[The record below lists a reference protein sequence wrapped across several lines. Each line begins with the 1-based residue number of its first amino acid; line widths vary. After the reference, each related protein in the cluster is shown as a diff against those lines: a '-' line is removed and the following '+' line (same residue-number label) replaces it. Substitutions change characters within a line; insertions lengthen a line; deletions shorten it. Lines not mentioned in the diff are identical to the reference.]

1 MVSLEIQRAQEQI
14 SATQSEIEKG
24 EAEFVKARAETL
36 KFRREAERLPV
47 RVKIPK
53 RELLAGGLKERR
65 VRRIELLGRKRF
77 KKETLGAVTK
87 REQAITKEQLLF
99 QEQVAP
105 ARAQIGVVGAQ
116 IKEAHEWG
124 LASKYVK
131 KDRFPFFESRS
142 VQHKWATLQPSKKE
156 PTITFQPIPEII
168 PPSKRIPS
176 GTKFLQPD
184 KLKKSFWGTV
194 QKILPVKSFTF
205 PPSPFGI
212 FFRGKTFSPPALTS
226 HVAGMAVPIVSGSPS
241 SLLPQEAHT
250 VPHLESA
257 GTQPI
262 FTVGN
267 TRNPRT
273 WMNKDTLKKLRQR
286 TRQRVKTYTK
296 SGLSPIGQVVIQKLR
311 EKIKKITRPPSERI
325 IAPVMETERRRL
337 QAGKFYELPLP
348 KKILGLTGLGREEMR
363 KIQERSQLAQVRPTM
378 SLERVKRE
386 LPFAY
391 TETTMK
397 RATTQQ
403 EQILGAQGVIVS
415 RELSKQL
422 QAGKITEAQA
432 EVQFEKIM
440 KPKYEK
446 AQIKIAT
453 VTEKADIEIG
463 KRREVGLLPTTY
475 ATGAVLTGVAGFLG
489 AGVPVGI
496 FYGGYAITRPKE
508 EYAKMWERKGEVAIG
523 VAGFGLGGM
532 AGTGILKAGK
542 VQPILKTKIYPLA
555 KPKPVMRVRPPEIR
569 KPLGAG
575 LAKSLYRV
583 EIKYPAWR
591 GVVERPLTRA
601 IRLSPY
607 GKIPIIKKMVRAP
620 KIVTLKPPVTYKLW
634 TPKAVTTYKGKI
646 IGAPEVRFQR
656 VGAKYYV
663 KGKLTGEM
671 FKEEALKYPIT
682 PKLRVKLKK
691 VSFLPEKPAQY
702 SVGQS
707 AFEKLYR
714 VKTERLTPYFKYV
727 KGKRGIVKVKTE
739 AVMVTKAVEAKG
751 SPELTFWETGYKV
764 LGEKAGMRVGKVP
777 VLRGVT
783 YELPKGV
790 RYFRVVKRKPTELGI
805 LATRVKPVKLKI
817 PLWQRAF
824 PKYMPKKAQLA
835 LTQITRPK
843 QIPIEV
849 KIPVS
854 IPPRT
859 LYVPPRITPTL
870 PIEAKIPVS
879 IPRPTLYVPPR
890 ITPTLPLLAPAI
902 SALPVP
908 KYITPLATGVATVP
922 ILRLPTLTKL
932 TIGLV
937 QKPALK
943 LELKPV
949 LKPVVKPA
957 LRPALRPAIKFI
969 TRQVQKP
976 VLKLVLR
983 PVVKP
988 ITKLVTRPTT
998 IFQPPVTPPISPF
1011 IFPTARIRPKVRE
1024 RRAVAVKGFRI
1035 FVKRKGKRVFLSGVF
1050 PRGEA
1055 VRIGARQA
1063 RRTLRATFGIVE
1075 AGAIPRRR
1083 RAPAFIPSPRIF
1095 RTYQIIKGKRVPL
1108 KDIWIQKAPYRLSAI
1123 GEVREIQ
1130 VARKTKRRKGGRR
1143 VRWL

>member
-1 MVSLEIQRAQEQI
+1 ML
-14 SATQSEIEKG
+14 
-24 EAEFVKARAETL
+24 
-36 KFRREAERLPV
+36 RRKP
-47 RVKIPK
+47 
-53 RELLAGGLKERR
+53 
-65 VRRIELLGRKRF
+65 
-77 KKETLGAVTK
+77 
-87 REQAITKEQLLF
+87 QAI
-99 QEQVAP
+99 
-105 ARAQIGVVGAQ
+105 
-116 IKEAHEWG
+116 
-124 LASKYVK
+124 
-131 KDRFPFFESRS
+131 D
-142 VQHKWATLQPSKKE
+142 
-156 PTITFQPIPEII
+156 FQPIPEII
-168 PPSKRIPS
+168 SPSKRIPL

-184 KLKKSFWGTV
+184 KPKKSFWGTAV
-194 QKILPVKSFTF
+194 GKIASFTL
-205 PPSPFGI
+205 PTSPFGI

-226 HVAGMAVPIVSGSPS
+226 HVAGMAVPIVRGSPS

-250 VPHLESA
+250 VPHLESV

-267 TRNPRT
+267 TRDPRT
-273 WMNKDTLKKLRQR
+273 WVNKDPITKLRER
-286 TRQRVKTYTK
+286 IRQRVKTYK
-296 SGLSPIGQVVIQKLR
+296 ISGVSPAGQVVMQKLR
-311 EKIKKITRPPSERI
+311 EKIKKLTRPPSERI
-325 IAPVMETERRRL
+325 VAPVIETERRRL

-378 SLERVKRE
+378 SLERIKRE

-403 EQILGAQGVIVS
+403 ELMLGAQGVIAS

-475 ATGAVLTGVAGFLG
+475 ATGAVLGIG
-489 AGVPVGI
+489 AGLFGLTVPVGI

-523 VAGFGLGGM
+523 VAGFGLGSM
-532 AGTGILKAGK
+532 AGTGILKTAK
-542 VQPILKTKIYPLA
+542 VQPIFKTKIYPLA
-555 KPKPVMRVRPPEIR
+555 KPKPVLRVRPPEIR
-569 KPLGAG
+569 TPIGAG

-583 EIKYPAWR
+583 EVKYPAWR

-601 IRLSPY
+601 LRLSPY
-607 GKIPIIKKMVRAP
+607 GKIPIIKKMVGAP
-620 KIVTLKPPVTYKLW
+620 RVVTLKPPVTYKLW

-646 IGAPEVRFQR
+646 MGAPEVRFQR

-671 FKEEALKYPIT
+671 FKEEALKYPIAQ
-682 PKLRVKLKK
+682 KLRVKLKK

-707 AFEKLYR
+707 AFEKLYK
-714 VKTERLTPYFKYV
+714 VKTGRVTPYFKYI
-727 KGKRGIVKVKTE
+727 KGRRGIVKARTE
-739 AVMVTKAVEAKG
+739 AIMVTKAVEAQAR
-751 SPELTFWETGYKV
+751 PDLTFWETGYKV
-764 LGEKAGMRVGKVP
+764 LGEKAGIRVGKVP

-790 RYFRVVKRKPTELGI
+790 RYFRVVKRKPVELGI
-805 LATRVKPVKLKI
+805 LVTRVKPVKLKV
-817 PLWQRAF
+817 PLWKRGF
-824 PKYMPKKAQLA
+824 PKFMPKKAQLA

-843 QIPIEV
+843 QIPIEA
-849 KIPVS
+849 KIPAF
-854 IPPRT
+854 IPRPPRT
-859 LYVPPRITPTL
+859 LYV
-870 PIEAKIPVS
+870 S
-879 IPRPTLYVPPR
+879 PR
-890 ITPTLPLLAPAI
+890 ITPTLPLIAPAI

-908 KYITPLATGVATVP
+908 KYITPLVTGVATVP
-922 ILRLPTLTKL
+922 ILRLPTLTTKL
-932 TIGLV
+932 DIGLI

-957 LRPALRPAIKFI
+957 LKSALRPAIKFI

-983 PVVKP
+983 PVLKP
-988 ITKLVTRPTT
+988 ITKLITRPTT
-998 IFQPPVTPPISPF
+998 IFQRPVILTPF
-1011 IFPTARIRPKVRE
+1011 IFPTARIKPKVKE
-1024 RRAVAVKGFRI
+1024 RRAIAVKGFRI
-1035 FVKRKGKRVFLSGVF
+1035 FVKRKGKRVFLEGVF

-1075 AGAIPRRR
+1075 AGAIPRKR
-1083 RAPAFIPSPRIF
+1083 RAPAFLPSPRIF

-1108 KDIWIQKAPYRLSAI
+1108 KDTWIQKAPYRLSAR
-1123 GEVREIQ
+1123 GEVKEIQ
-1130 VARKTKRRKGGRR
+1130 VARKRKRKRRKGGRR